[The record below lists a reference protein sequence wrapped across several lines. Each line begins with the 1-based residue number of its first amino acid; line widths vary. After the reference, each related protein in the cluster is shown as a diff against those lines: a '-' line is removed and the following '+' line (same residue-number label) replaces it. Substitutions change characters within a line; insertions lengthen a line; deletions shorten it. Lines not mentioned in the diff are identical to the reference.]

1 MNTQEIQE
9 QLQDNQELTIKLGE
23 RMSGAEKILAK
34 LMEVKDYSGQLDE
47 LKEMV
52 TKIAE
57 QDKTAP
63 IQEEIS
69 QQVIATQNLMLSSEA
84 SIKKQET
91 LFRNFPKEMQVKLLH
106 RFEDKTKGFII
117 GGIILLILS
126 AVTTGICIHLW
137 SDNGKMKDNDVKFRM
152 VRQMAPSIAYRAD
165 TLYYRDPEGMEK
177 KTKQLEAQ
185 QIAIAQAEAA
195 ARQIAEEAVSAKKKT
210 NKLKKNKRQLQ

>member
-23 RMSGAEKILAK
+23 RMTSAEEILAK
-34 LMEVKDYSGQLDE
+34 LMEIKDYSGQFDE
-47 LKEMV
+47 LKELII
-52 TKIAE
+52 KIAE

-69 QQVIATQNLMLSSEA
+69 EQVIAIQNLMFTNEVN
-84 SIKKQET
+84 IKKQET
-91 LFRNFPKEMQVKLLH
+91 LFRNFPKGMQIKLIH

-117 GGIILLILS
+117 GGLVLFALS
-126 AVTTGICIHLW
+126 AVLTGICFYLW

-152 VRQMAPSIAYRAD
+152 VRQIAPSIAYRAE
-165 TLYYRDPEGMEK
+165 TLYYLDPKGMEM

-185 QIAIAQAEAA
+185 QLAIAEAEATA
-195 ARQIAEEAVSAKKKT
+195 KQIAEEGIRIKKNV
-210 NKLKKNKRQLQ
+210 NKLKRSEKAFK